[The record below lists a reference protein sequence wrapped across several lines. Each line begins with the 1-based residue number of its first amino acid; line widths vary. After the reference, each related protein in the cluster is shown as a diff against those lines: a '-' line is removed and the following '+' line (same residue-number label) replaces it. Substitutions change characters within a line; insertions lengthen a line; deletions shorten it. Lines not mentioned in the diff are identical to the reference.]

1 MRGERGLQAW
11 LIRTSIRRRNV
22 AIVLSLLLLLYAFVR
37 LAGARYEV
45 FPEFAPP
52 QAVVQTE
59 APGLAP
65 EQVEKLVTQPIEN
78 ALAGVPGLDSLRSSS
93 IQGLSLVTATFAPES
108 DIYRDRQI
116 VAERLASVTLPKGV
130 AAPTMTPLTSSTSTL
145 LVVGLTSPTRSPTEL
160 RTLAEWTIRPRL
172 LATPGVAKVAI
183 FGGGENALQV
193 RLDPDRLIGHGL
205 GVKDIVAAAGRATG
219 LRGAGFIDTPNQ
231 RLVLQTEGQ
240 TTTAAALAGA
250 VVAVHDGAPLTLGE
264 VAGVAEAPMPPIG
277 GASIM
282 GKPGVE
288 LAISSQYGAN
298 TLRVTRAVETAL
310 AELKPA
316 LEREGVELHGDLF
329 RPATFIDN
337 AMAGMRSSLILGGL
351 LVIAVISVFLFDWR
365 TALISSAA
373 IPLSL
378 LAATVVLDAFD
389 VSLNTM
395 TLGGLAIAVGVVV
408 DDAVVDV
415 ENIVRRLRE
424 NAHRRSPRAAAR
436 VILDACMEVRGAVT
450 YATFAVLLL
459 VVPVVRLSGLAGRL
473 FTPLGLAYSAA
484 VLASLAVALTV
495 TPAMAMA
502 LLGDRALPE
511 QDPPVMRWAKRRYES
526 GVRAACGHPRF
537 VVGAAAA
544 LTLAGCAT
552 LPLFGASFIPELK
565 EGHFIVHMA
574 EAPGA
579 SIAESLRMGQRVTK
593 ALLAVPGVRLVAQ
606 RTGRAELSDDVLGTH
621 YSEFDVD
628 LKPLRGDAAEA
639 AESDIR
645 KALAPFVGVVFGVNT
660 FLTERVEETLS
671 GAAAGVVVDIFG
683 DDLDAIDRKA
693 AQIASVLKS
702 IPGAADVQVQ
712 APAGMQQ
719 VVIRLRPDDLRR
731 WGIAAVD
738 ALDAV
743 RTAYQGQTVGE
754 VYRRGRVVPV
764 VVVLAPGR
772 RGDAAAIGDLPLDA
786 PGGAIVRLAQVA
798 DIVEGVGR
806 YEVLHKG
813 ARRVQTVS
821 ANVTGRDVVS
831 FVAAARKAIAEKVA
845 LPGGLYLQFSGE
857 AEAQG
862 QSWRDLLVNSLL
874 AGVGVVL
881 LLSIVTRNAR
891 NLLLVLATLPFA
903 VVGGALAVFASGG
916 LLSLGAMVGFV
927 TLTGISLRN
936 SILMV
941 SHYEH
946 LVTADRQP
954 WAVETAIK
962 GAADRLTPILMT
974 SLVTALGVLPLAL
987 AMHEPGREIE
997 GPMAAVILGGLL
1009 SSMALNLLVLPI
1021 LALRYGR
1028 FEITDQKAPSIISP
1042 P

>member
-1 MRGERGLQAW
+1 MKGERGLQAW
-11 LIRTSIRRRNV
+11 LVRTSIRRRSV
-22 AIVLSLLLLLYAFVR
+22 AIVLSLLLLLYAVAR
-37 LAGARYEV
+37 LAGAKYEV

-65 EQVEKLVTQPIEN
+65 EQVERLVTQPIEN
-78 ALAGVPGLDSLRSSS
+78 ALAGVPGLASLRSSS
-93 IQGLSLVTATFAPES
+93 IQGLSLVTATFDAES

-116 VAERLASVTLPKGV
+116 VAERLGSIILPKGV

-145 LVVGLTSPTRSPTEL
+145 LVVGLTSPVRSLMEL

-183 FGGGENALQV
+183 FGGGERALQIQI
-193 RLDPDRLIGHGL
+193 DPDRLVRRHL
-205 GVKDIVAAAGRATG
+205 GVKDLAAAAGRATG

-240 TTTAAALAGA
+240 TATAAALAGA
-250 VVAVHDGAPLTLGE
+250 VVAANGGAPLTLGE
-264 VAGVAEAPMPPIG
+264 VAHIVEAPLPPIG

-282 GKPGVE
+282 GKPGVQ

-298 TLRVTRAVETAL
+298 TVLVTRAVERAL

-351 LVIAVISVFLFDWR
+351 LVIAIISVFLFDWR

-378 LAATVVLDAFD
+378 LAATAVLDAFG

-424 NAHRRSPRAAAR
+424 NARRARSRPAAR
-436 VILDACMEVRGAVT
+436 VVFDACMEVRGAVT

-502 LLGDRALPE
+502 LLGDRPMPE

-526 GVRAACGHPRF
+526 ALRAACGHPRL
-537 VVGAAAA
+537 VIGAAAA
-544 LTLAGCAT
+544 LTLVGCAT
-552 LPLFGASFIPELK
+552 LPLFGANFIPELK

-574 EAPGA
+574 AAPGT
-579 SIAESLRMGQRVTK
+579 SIAESLRMGERVTQ
-593 ALLAVPGVRLVAQ
+593 ALLAVPGVRTVAQ
-606 RTGRAELSDDVLGTH
+606 RAGRAELSDDVLGTH

-628 LKPLRGDAAEA
+628 LKPLAGDAAET

-645 KALAPFVGVVFGVNT
+645 KALTPFVGVNFGVNT

-683 DDLDAIDRKA
+683 DDLDAIDHKA
-693 AQIASVLKS
+693 GEIASILKG

-712 APAGMQQ
+712 APAGMQRI
-719 VVIRLRPDDLRR
+719 VIALRPDDLRR
-731 WGIAAVD
+731 WGVDAVD

-743 RTAYQGQTVGE
+743 RTAYQGETVSQ
-754 VYRRGRVVPV
+754 VYLHGQVIPV
-764 VVVLAPGR
+764 VVLLAPR
-772 RGDAAAIGDLPLDA
+772 RRADAGAIGDLPLDA
-786 PGGAIVRLAQVA
+786 PGNAVVPLARVA

-813 ARRVQTVS
+813 ARRAQTVS
-821 ANVTGRDVVS
+821 ANVEGRDVAS

-845 LPGGLYLQFSGE
+845 LPGGLYLEFSGE
-857 AEAQG
+857 AQAQR
-862 QSWRDLLVNSLL
+862 QSRRDLLTNSLF
-874 AGVGVVL
+874 AGVGVIL
-881 LLSIVTRNAR
+881 LLSMVTRNNR

-903 VVGGALAVFASGG
+903 VIGGALAVFASGG

-941 SHYEH
+941 SHYEY
-946 LVTADRQP
+946 LV
-954 WAVETAIK
+954 AVERRPWSLETALT

-987 AMHEPGREIE
+987 AMNQPGREIE

-1021 LALRYGR
+1021 LALRHGR
-1028 FEITDQKAPSIISP
+1028 FEPSRESAE
-1042 P
+1042 